1 MISLNKLFLTPTSM
15 YKQLSILFLKVFGL
29 IAVVL
34 LLWFFRPVEPEPAT
48 VDPVVKKPEETP
60 LLMKPEEPKI
70 NLMLEH
76 PSSHSAEEE
85 MLKGRFI
92 LNTSIVKNSAKSEV
106 YRQMLLRQGILISL
120 DRQGNYFYLSRKE
133 RIPLDAQGHQVPNLK
148 HYALHRPRKINPVDF
163 DHLTAE
169 TLPGDELFLVMPN
182 NFETGVFTM
191 IERSL
196 PSPLS
201 EYSKANLSLGLSKA
215 NHLSFIL
222 QEVFTKDGQPQ
233 ILNCSLKG
241 L

>member
-1 MISLNKLFLTPTSM
+1 M

-34 LLWFFRPVEPEPAT
+34 LLWFFRPVKPEPAT
-48 VDPVVKKPEETP
+48 VDPAVKKSEATP

-70 NLMLEH
+70 NLMREH

-92 LNTSIVKNSAKSEV
+92 LNTSIVKNSTKSEV

-133 RIPLDAQGHQVPNLK
+133 RIPLDAQSHQVPNLK
-148 HYALHRPRKINPVDF
+148 HYALHRPRKINPADF

-196 PSPLS
+196 PNPLS

>member
-1 MISLNKLFLTPTSM
+1 MR
-15 YKQLSILFLKVFGL
+15 KQLYILFLKVFGL

-34 LLWFFRPVEPEPAT
+34 LLWFFRPNQAELSI
-48 VDPVVKKPEETP
+48 VDPVVKKPKEAP
-60 LLMKPEEPKI
+60 SLMKPKDPKI

-85 MLKGRFI
+85 MLKGRFT
-92 LNTSIVKNSAKSEV
+92 LNTSIVKNSTKNEV

-120 DRQGNYFYLSRKE
+120 DRKGNYYYLSKKK
-133 RIPLDAQGHQVPNLK
+133 RIPLGKQNHQVPNLK

-163 DHLTAE
+163 DHLTIK

-191 IERSL
+191 IERIL
-196 PSPLS
+196 PNPLS

-222 QEVFTKDGQPQ
+222 REVFTKDGQPQ
-233 ILNCSLKG
+233 ILNRSLKG

>member
-1 MISLNKLFLTPTSM
+1 MISLNKISLTLLSM
-15 YKQLSILFLKVFGL
+15 RKQLSIVFMKVFGL
-29 IAVVL
+29 TAVL
-34 LLWFFRPVEPEPAT
+34 FLLWIFRPIQTKPSIA
-48 VDPVVKKPEETP
+48 DPIVKKPEER
-60 LLMKPEEPKI
+60 LSLMKPEEPKI

-92 LNTSIVKNSAKSEV
+92 LNTSIVKNSTKSEV

-120 DRQGNYFYLSRKE
+120 DRKGNYYYLSKKE
-133 RIPLDAQGHQVPNLK
+133 RIPLDVQSHQVPNLK
-148 HYALHRPRKINPVDF
+148 NYALHRPRKINPVDF
-163 DHLTAE
+163 NHLTAE

-222 QEVFTKDGQPQ
+222 REVFTKDGQPQ
-233 ILNCSLKG
+233 ILNRSLKG

>member
-1 MISLNKLFLTPTSM
+1 MR
-15 YKQLSILFLKVFGL
+15 KQLSSLFLKVFGL
-29 IAVVL
+29 SVVISF
-34 LLWFFRPVEPEPAT
+34 LWFLRPNQTMPPKIDT
-48 VDPVVKKPEETP
+48 IVKNPEEAP
-60 LLMKPEEPKI
+60 LIMKPQEPKI

-92 LNTSIVKNSAKSEV
+92 LNTSIVKNSTKSEV

-133 RIPLDAQGHQVPNLK
+133 RIPLDVQSHQVPNLK

-191 IERSL
+191 IERIL
-196 PSPLS
+196 PNPLT
-201 EYSKANLSLGLSKA
+201 EYSKANLFLGLSKA

-222 QEVFTKDGQPQ
+222 TEVFTKDGKPQ
-233 ILNCSLKG
+233 ILNRSLKG

>member
-1 MISLNKLFLTPTSM
+1 MH
-15 YKQLSILFLKVFGL
+15 KQLSILFLKVFGL

-34 LLWFFRPVEPEPAT
+34 LLWFFEPVEPEPDT
-48 VDPVVKKPEETP
+48 VDPVVKKPEQTP
-60 LLMKPEEPKI
+60 SLMKPEEPKI

-92 LNTSIVKNSAKSEV
+92 LNTSIVKNSTKSEV

-120 DRQGNYFYLSRKE
+120 DRQGNYFYLAKKRFPWMHRS
-133 RIPLDAQGHQVPNLK
+133 HQVPNLK

-191 IERSL
+191 IERIL
-196 PSPLS
+196 PSPS

-222 QEVFTKDGQPQ
+222 REVFTKDGQPQ
-233 ILNCSLKG
+233 ILNRSLKG